1 MRESAFQAACAGDD
15 GKRRNRHTILK
26 QAAAG
31 IKKISVDIPNI
42 DRNDIDFFSDISE
55 QGEADKNTIFQNVK
69 KKY

>member
-1 MRESAFQAACAGDD
+1 MRESAQAACAGDD

-31 IKKISVDIPNI
+31 IKKFQWIFQILTEMIWTSFLIYQS
-42 DRNDIDFFSDISE
+42 RE
-55 QGEADKNTIFQNVK
+55 KQTKNTIFQNVK